1 MQADE
6 YILNIK
12 NYNVEAKVTV
22 YSNKNTNTY
31 NLKQYKM
38 DDYQKQ
44 EVVNSQTNHGIVI
57 ENAGNKLTIKNTELG
72 LEQVFENYEELTKNS
87 LGLDSFIKDYRESE
101 KAEVTEDEQYYMLF
115 AKVKKLQNRYIENK
129 TLYINKKTGKIEKIE
144 VKDVNNQRTMF
155 IEYTKLEIL

>member
-44 EVVNSQTNHGIVI
+44 EVASSQTNHGIVI
-57 ENAGNKLTIKNTELG
+57 ENAGNKLTIKNTKLG

-101 KAEVTEDEQYYMLF
+101 KTEVTEDEKYYMLF

-129 TLYINKKTGKIEKIE
+129 TLYINKETGKIEKIE

-155 IEYTKLEIL
+155 IEYTRLEIL